1 MTTSHLDTSALAR
14 LSDADLVARISE
26 TCLEGHSLTARLLV
40 YLGEVEERRLDLRAA
55 CSSMFDFC
63 LHRLGMSEGAA
74 YRRITGARLV
84 RRFPCL
90 LPVIERGELHLS
102 TLVLLKAHLNDTNV
116 EELVISVKGKTHREV
131 AEQLARI
138 APRPDVPSRIRALS
152 FPPRDA
158 SATLPLVATDAGRSP
173 PAP

>member
-1 MTTSHLDTSALAR
+1 MTTSNLDTGDLAR
-14 LSDADLVARISE
+14 LSDADLVARITE
-26 TCLEGHSLTARLLV
+26 TCVESNRLTARIVL

-63 LHRLGMSEGAA
+63 VHRLGMSEGAA

-84 RRFPCL
+84 RRFSCL

-102 TLVLLKAHLNDTNV
+102 TLVLLRAHLNETNV
-116 EELVISVKGKTHREV
+116 EEIVASVKGKTHREV
-131 AEQLARI
+131 EEHLARI

-152 FPPRDA
+152 CPPPGATA
-158 SATLPLVATDAGRSP
+158 SLPLGANDAGPSP
-173 PAP
+173 PA